1 MATNDRTHAGQPGP
15 ALSYLGHPCHLAE
28 LSARYIHDDE
38 RAKLRDHD
46 PRALA
51 QRLGE
56 QLIQL
61 RHRLTCTQVS
71 LGNVTGMAQAE
82 AEHLDIAATAEVL
95 AEYLEQT
102 AQLAYELTHT
112 AVETLDRAGLV
123 AASQQQRTEAAN
135 G

>member
-1 MATNDRTHAGQPGP
+1 MATEDRTHAGKTGP
-15 ALSYLGHPCHLAE
+15 VLDYLGHPCHLAE
-28 LSARYIHDDE
+28 LIARHMHEDE
-38 RAKLRDHD
+38 RAKLRGQDS
-46 PRALA
+46 RALA
-51 QRLGE
+51 QRLGD

-61 RHRLTCTQVS
+61 RHRLHCTQVS

-82 AEHLDIAATAEVL
+82 AEHLDIAASAEVL

-123 AASQQQRTEAAN
+123 AASQQQRADVAH